1 LNIKPGKT
9 WPEESIS
16 GRNRNGDDVTG
27 SVDKNKSI
35 YGFEIDRKG
44 NSGDQ
49 IQKSQFAGLKV
60 QRIARGWLAR
70 KHYKRLRLQKVIM
83 TMGPLQW
90 IGSASVH
97 SANRFQDYSRSL
109 SIVYVSHDGCN
120 IDELATHMAKYQAVL
135 TELQVRVK
143 VVDPCESQSN
153 LSLLRGGGSE
163 TQDGK

>member
-1 LNIKPGKT
+1 M
-9 WPEESIS
+9 
-16 GRNRNGDDVTG
+16 
-27 SVDKNKSI
+27 
-35 YGFEIDRKG
+35 
-44 NSGDQ
+44 
-49 IQKSQFAGLKV
+49 

-70 KHYKRLRLQKVIM
+70 KHYKRLRLQKLIM
-83 TMGPLQW
+83 TMGLLQW

-120 IDELATHMAKYQAVL
+120 VSCYRENTDGGLNIVELATHMAKYQAVL

-143 VVDPCESQSN
+143 VVDPCESQST
-153 LSLLRGGGSE
+153 LSHLRGGGSE